1 MISREEALKI
11 LRSHVKNENFVK
23 HCIAVE
29 AILRRV
35 AKVLDEDEDIWSLTG
50 LLHDVDYEL
59 TQSEPAKHGLTA
71 ETLIGGM
78 VPEEVLKAIRAHNYE
93 NTGFKPKSKL
103 DKALIASDAAS
114 GLLVACALVM
124 PSKKMR
130 EVQLQTVLR
139 KFKSKDFAR
148 GVSRSRIML
157 CEEIGLSLEN
167 FLKEALDALKE
178 VATQL
183 GL

>member
-11 LRSHVKNENFVK
+11 LRSHVRNENFVK

-78 VPEEVLKAIRAHNYE
+78 VPEEVLEAIRAHNYE

>member
-1 MISREEALKI
+1 MINCEEALKI
-11 LRSHVKNENFVK
+11 LRNHVKNENIVK

-29 AILRRV
+29 AILRRI
-35 AKVLDEDEDIWSLTG
+35 ARALGEDEDLWGLTG
-50 LLHDVDYEL
+50 ILHDIDYEL
-59 TQSEPAKHGLTA
+59 TQKEPAKHGLTA
-71 ETLIGGM
+71 ETLIGRM
-78 VPEEVLKAIRAHNYE
+78 VSEEVLKAIRSHNYE
-93 NTGFKPKSKL
+93 NTGFKPESKL

-124 PSKKMR
+124 PSKKMQ

-157 CEEIGLSLEN
+157 CEEIGLNLEG
-167 FLKEALDALKE
+167 FLQEALNALKE
-178 VATQL
+178 VASQL

>member
-1 MISREEALKI
+1 MISREEALRI
-11 LRSHVKNENFVK
+11 LRNYVKSENFVK

-29 AILRRV
+29 AILRRI
-35 AKVLDEDEDIWSLTG
+35 ARVLGEDEDLWGLTG
-50 LLHDVDYEL
+50 ILHDVDYEL
-59 TQSEPAKHGLTA
+59 TQNEPTKHGLTA
-71 ETLIGGM
+71 ETLIGGT
-78 VPEEVLKAIRAHNYE
+78 VPEEVLKAIRSHNYE
-93 NTGFKPKSKL
+93 NTGFKPESKL

-124 PSKKMR
+124 PSKKMQ

-148 GVSRSRIML
+148 GVSRNRIML
-157 CEEIGLSLEN
+157 CEEVGLSLEG
-167 FLKEALDALKE
+167 FLQEALNALKE
-178 VATQL
+178 VASQL

>member
-1 MISREEALKI
+1 MIDREEALKI
-11 LRSHVKNENFVK
+11 LRKHVKNENIIK

-29 AILRRV
+29 AIMRRI
-35 AKVLDEDEDIWSLTG
+35 AKVLSEDELIWGLTG

-59 TQSEPAKHGLTA
+59 TQGEPAKHGLMA

-78 VPEEVLKAIRAHNYE
+78 APEEVLNAVRAHNYE

-103 DKALIASDAAS
+103 DKALIAADAAS

-124 PSKKMR
+124 PSKKMQ

-148 GVSRSRIML
+148 SVSRSRIML

-167 FLKEALDALKE
+167 FLKEALDALKA
-178 VATQL
+178 VANQL